1 MIMIGTT
8 LGATRFITATTT
20 IEAETCATDLT
31 ATGAVIV
38 PETTKGTGLLLAG
51 TPASVAENPT
61 VPVQRPGLLKE
72 TIRLLGDTLNPA
84 VRAVCAQAP
93 SAATTMAERHRA
105 IHHAEAAASAA
116 VDLTAALA
124 AVTNQGIFMFVTV

>member
-20 IEAETCATDLT
+20 IEAETCAAELT

-38 PETTKGTGLLLAG
+38 PATTKGIGLQAG

-61 VPVQRPGLLKE
+61 VPVQQPGLLKE
-72 TIRLLGDTLNPA
+72 TKRLLGDTLNPA
-84 VRAVCAQAP
+84 VRAVCARAP
-93 SAATTMAERHRA
+93 SAATTMAVRHRA
-105 IHHAEAAASAA
+105 IHHAEAPASAA

-124 AVTNQGIFMFVTV
+124 AITNRGIFMFVIV